1 MAATNHPEQ
10 TPGGADP
17 RPDRAAEA
25 SPDVQPGEDTLGET
39 QFMFNETSSRAS
51 SGSRQASIDAWVG
64 RRMGRY
70 EIRGVL
76 GIGGMGVVYRGYDEL
91 IDREVAIKMLPEE
104 VSENSVNL
112 QRFLSEAKAVGK
124 LNHPNTVAIY
134 EVGQEGNH
142 YYLVMEFVTGGS
154 VADQMERVG
163 ALSVYDATRVTA
175 DACRGLAAANAAGMV
190 HRDIKPANLL
200 YAHDGNVKIADFGLA
215 KRALDQSRQVT
226 QDGKIVGTP
235 YFMSP
240 EQCESNPIDHR
251 SDIYSLGATYY
262 CMLTGINPYDNMG
275 SVVQVMYAHCNGSIP
290 DPRVINSRI
299 PVACS
304 HIVAQCHGQAPEDR
318 YQHPTEMLADL
329 EALSATISGANVTL
343 PSLSGTHAQVS
354 PSGPS
359 QGYTALGSKS
369 MRSPDGRRVRRRW
382 SWPRLRCSSS
392 LAARPVIRQPFLQ
405 PALPAQRLPR
415 RSFPRANP
423 SVSASCIR
431 PVAAWPKASRR

>member
-10 TPGGADP
+10 TPSGGDPPADREP
-17 RPDRAAEA
+17 GA
-25 SPDVQPGEDTLGET
+25 SPKSKPEAQSGEDTLGET
-39 QFMFNETSSRAS
+39 QFMFSETSSRTPSA
-51 SGSRQASIDAWVG
+51 SRQASIDAWLG

-112 QRFLSEAKAVGK
+112 QRFLSEAKAAGK
-124 LNHPNTVAIY
+124 LSHPNTVAIY

-175 DACRGLAAANAAGMV
+175 DACRGLAAANAVGMV

-215 KRALDQSRQVT
+215 KQSLDTSSRQVT
-226 QDGKIVGTP
+226 QAGKIVGTP

-240 EQCESNPIDHR
+240 EQCESKPIDQR

-262 CMLTGINPYDNMG
+262 CMLTGISPYDDKG
-275 SVVQVMYAHCNGSIP
+275 SVVQVMYAHCNGAIP
-290 DPRVINSRI
+290 DPR
-299 PVACS
+299 A
-304 HIVAQCHGQAPEDR
+304 
-318 YQHPTEMLADL
+318 
-329 EALSATISGANVTL
+329 
-343 PSLSGTHAQVS
+343 
-354 PSGPS
+354 
-359 QGYTALGSKS
+359 
-369 MRSPDGRRVRRRW
+369 
-382 SWPRLRCSSS
+382 
-392 LAARPVIRQPFLQ
+392 
-405 PALPAQRLPR
+405 
-415 RSFPRANP
+415 
-423 SVSASCIR
+423 
-431 PVAAWPKASRR
+431 